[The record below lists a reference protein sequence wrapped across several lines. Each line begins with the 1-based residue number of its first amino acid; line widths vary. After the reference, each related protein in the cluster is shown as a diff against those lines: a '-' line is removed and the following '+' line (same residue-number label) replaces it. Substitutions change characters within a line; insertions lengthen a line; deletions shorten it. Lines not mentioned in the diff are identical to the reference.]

1 MIFVNDR
8 EGGRLES
15 DTAPRVGQWASAPL
29 VFVLAQVRFLPN
41 ASATPEQL
49 RDALIKRVGYKFP
62 TINQTNALNV
72 EITLDAPAA
81 NPQRAVPLV
90 IYDLVNNDVDAMV
103 RIGQGSLTYAVTSYV
118 DSPRFR
124 SAWLEI
130 TDALTDVD
138 ITSVMRLGLRYVD
151 FIIRQAGRKPEEYV
165 KAPWNLAGIPELPG
179 ALRGPDLNVS
189 MMDVAYPQG
198 RLRLQFMRGIG
209 VPSLPM
215 DLQGMLIRRQQ
226 SAGAGHAECGVID
239 SDRWIDG
246 NEHSADHATLDRLFT
261 QMHTDVS
268 AAFRAMITPLAAEE
282 WNPASVEGR
291 SS

>member
-1 MIFVNDR
+1 MLLMNDT

-15 DTAPRVGQWASAPL
+15 DTAPRVGQWVSAPL

-49 RDALIKRVGYKFP
+49 RDAVIKRVGSKFP
-62 TINQTNALNV
+62 TINQTNSLNF
-72 EITLDAPAA
+72 EITLDAPVPS
-81 NPQRAVPLV
+81 PQRAVPLV

-118 DSPRFR
+118 DSHKFR
-124 SAWLEI
+124 SEWLEI
-130 TDALTDVD
+130 ADALTDVAV
-138 ITSVMRLGLRYVD
+138 TSVTRLGLRYVD
-151 FIIRQAGRKPEEYV
+151 FIIPEPGRKPEEYV
-165 KAPWNLAGIPELPG
+165 KAPWNLAGIPNLPG

-189 MMDVAYPQG
+189 MMDVAYEQG

-215 DLQGMLIRRQQ
+215 DLQGMLTPRQQ
-226 SAGAGHAECGVID
+226 STGAGHAECGVID

-246 NEHSADHATLDRLFT
+246 NEHSADRATLDRLFT

-268 AAFRAMITPLAAEE
+268 AAFRAMITPLAAEK
-282 WNPASVEGR
+282 WNPTSVEGR
-291 SS
+291 TS